1 MDNQINEEKIFF
13 LENNVLVS
21 QYRLVIRDKT
31 YVLRNISSVSTAS
44 DSWINKP
51 NKTKYKIFIGIA
63 AALLYGRIKS
73 ISLHR
78 LFESEHVI
86 PFFSYIIIA
95 ICIVVIIFSIYKMS
109 KLKTQYFFSY
119 SVRIS
124 SNSGTSDVLS
134 SSDKQY
140 IQRIVDAIN
149 QAIIYQG

>member
-13 LENNVLVS
+13 KENNVLVS
-21 QYRLVIRDKT
+21 QYRLVIGDKT

-63 AALLYGRIKS
+63 AVLLYGRIKS
-73 ISLHR
+73 IFLHR
-78 LFESEHVI
+78 LFKSEHVI

-95 ICIVVIIFSIYKMS
+95 ICIAVIIFSIYKMS